1 MVIEKRAAG
10 RASLGWL
17 GPSPAGGAVRLLSWA
32 GQSGPASLFEAGAV
46 GERRHPEDH
55 ELRRLHRRHA
65 DLDGED
71 AHVPV
76 LRRVVL
82 LVPLAEERLRRALA
96 EHRAVTP
103 PAAQDPGDGA

>member
-1 MVIEKRAAG
+1 MVIEKRAAV

-17 GPSPAGGAVRLLSWA
+17 GPSPAAGTVRLLSWA

-46 GERRHPEDH
+46 GELRDPEDH
-55 ELRRLHRRHA
+55 ELRGLHRCHT

-82 LVPLAEERLRRALA
+82 LVALDEERLRRALA
-96 EHRAVTP
+96 EQRAVAP
-103 PAAQDPGDGA
+103 HAAQE